1 MFWDSTYILVI
12 IGAVISMIASANV
25 NNTFKRYSQPSFS
38 GRMTGRE
45 AAEMILRGAGIDDV
59 RIEQTRGNLSDH
71 YSPGE
76 KVLRL
81 SESVYNSTT
90 VAAIGVAAHEV
101 GHAIQHQEGYAP
113 LKLRSLSVPVANFG
127 SWLSLPIVILGLAMG
142 YGRLADIGVFLFTFV
157 VLFQL
162 ITLPVE
168 FNASRRAMAALE
180 NGSILDGAEL
190 EGAGKVLK
198 AAALTY
204 VAALFSSI
212 LQLLRLVLLA
222 RGGRRRD

>member
-12 IGAVISMIASANV
+12 IGALISMTASMNV
-25 NNTFKRYSQPSFS
+25 NSTFNRYSQPEHSAH
-38 GRMTGRE
+38 MTGRE
-45 AAEMILRGAGIDDV
+45 AAERILASAGIHDV
-59 RIEQTRGNLSDH
+59 RVEQVHGRLSDH
-71 YSPGE
+71 YSPNE

-81 SESVYNSTT
+81 SEGVYNSTS
-90 VAAIGVAAHEV
+90 VAAIGVAAHEC
-101 GHAIQHQEGYAP
+101 GHAIQHQQEYMP
-113 LKLRSLSVPVANFG
+113 LKIRSLSVPVANFG

-157 VLFQL
+157 VAFQL

-168 FNASRRAMAALE
+168 FNASRRAMKALE
-180 NGSILDGAEL
+180 TGGILSGDQL
-190 EGAGKVLK
+190 SGAGKVLN

-204 VAALFSSI
+204 VAALFASI

-222 RGGRRRD
+222 RGSRRRD